1 MISSPS
7 NPHLKAIRKLND
19 AKERNATGNF
29 LAEGL
34 RVVGQAVD
42 SDANIVE
49 LLWSDEFL
57 ISDYGRS
64 LISQLSKNPS
74 IEISE
79 LSREAF
85 ESLARKDKPQGIAA
99 VIRQEWHFLE
109 KQQALENGLWV
120 ALEAVQNPGNLGT
133 ILRTCDAVGAKGLIL
148 LDNSTDPYDP
158 AAIKASMGAIFT
170 IPLYKSNVEGLQTF
184 LALNP
189 AMQTIGTSDK
199 VNQDCFE
206 FDYPDPLLLMMG
218 SEREGLSQY
227 YMDLCQNMISIP
239 MEGQND
245 SLNLSVATGVM
256 LYQIYNHHRKAKQHD

>member
-1 MISSPS
+1 MISSLS
-7 NPHLKAIRKLND
+7 NPHLKAIRKLAD
-19 AKERNATGNF
+19 AKERTASGTF

-42 SDANIVE
+42 SDAKFVE
-49 LLWSDEFL
+49 LLWCDELL
-57 ISDYGRS
+57 ISDYGKS
-64 LISQLSKNPS
+64 LLSQLSQNPS
-74 IEISE
+74 IQISE

-99 VIRQEWHFLE
+99 VIRQEWHS
-109 KQQALENGLWV
+109 LENHQAIENGVWV

-148 LDNSTDPYDP
+148 LDHSTDSYDP

-170 IPLYKSNVEGLQTF
+170 IPIYKSSFEGLQNF
-184 LALNP
+184 LTLNP

-199 VNQDCFE
+199 ANQDCFE
-206 FDYPDPLLLMMG
+206 FDYPEPLLLIMG
-218 SEREGLSQY
+218 SEREGLSQNY
-227 YMDLCQNMISIP
+227 IDLCQNMISIP

>member
-7 NPHLKAIRKLND
+7 NPHLKAIRKLAD
-19 AKERNATGNF
+19 AKERTATGTF

-42 SDANIVE
+42 SKANIVE
-49 LLWSDEFL
+49 LLWCDELL
-57 ISDYGRS
+57 ISDYGKS
-64 LISQLSKNPS
+64 LISQLSQNPS

-99 VIRQEWHFLE
+99 VIRQEWHSLE
-109 KQQALENGLWV
+109 KHQAIENGVWV

-148 LDNSTDPYDP
+148 LDHSTDPYDP

-170 IPLYKSNVEGLQTF
+170 IPIYKSSFEGLQNF
-184 LALNP
+184 LTLNP
-189 AMQTIGTSDK
+189 TLQTIGTSDK
-199 VNQDCFE
+199 ATQDCFE
-206 FDYPDPLLLMMG
+206 FDYPNPLLLIMG
-218 SEREGLSQY
+218 SEREGLSQNY
-227 YMDLCQNMISIP
+227 IDLCQNMISIP

-256 LYQIYNHHRKAKQHD
+256 LYQIYNQHRKAKQHD